1 MLGPHAGLPIGLG
14 SVDPLEG
21 RARGGPAADRHL
33 EWPGF
38 LNVRD
43 LGGLPLHP
51 EGETRFRAL
60 IRSDLPGGGGQVG
73 ARTLTDYGVRTV
85 IDLRSPRELD
95 RTPNPFHDLRG
106 FRHLPLLL
114 DRDLDSVADIR
125 DMAGIYR
132 WKIDNRGQ
140 AIAGILRSIAEAPP
154 GGVLFHCFAGKDRT
168 GVIAALLLTL
178 AGVDRDSII
187 EDYVLSEGTVPVE
200 FSPLPEMMA
209 DLLDHL
215 DRRHDG
221 VPAYLAAAGAGPA
234 TQETLRRR
242 LVGSLPEL

>member
-1 MLGPHAGLPIGLG
+1 M
-14 SVDPLEG
+14 DQLEG
-21 RARGGPAADRHL
+21 RARSGPAADRRL

-43 LGGLPLHP
+43 LGGLPLRP
-51 EGETRFRAL
+51 YGETRFGAL
-60 IRSDLPGGGGQVG
+60 VRSDLPGGAGEVG
-73 ARTLTDYGVRTV
+73 AHTLTDYGVRTV
-85 IDLRSPRELD
+85 VDLRSPRELE
-95 RTPNPFHDLRG
+95 RTPNPLHGLPG
-106 FRHLPLLL
+106 YRHLPLLGDL
-114 DRDLDSVADIR
+114 DLDSVADIR

-132 WKIDNRGQ
+132 WKVDNRGQ

-215 DRRHDG
+215 GRRHGG

-234 TQETLRRR
+234 TQEALRRR
-242 LVGSLPEL
+242 LV